1 MVAIQYIE
9 GACVEQIYL
18 NEFDLAN
25 ILDWLEITVEDI
37 TANPDDENDVS
48 DHNIDIGDSTTTVT
62 IFKSDGEAKFFI
74 GLTSDW
80 NK

>member
-1 MVAIQYIE
+1 MIVVSISFSVIIETTKRGDVTLVAIQYIE

-18 NEFDLAN
+18 KDFDLA
-25 ILDWLEITVEDI
+25 
-37 TANPDDENDVS
+37 
-48 DHNIDIGDSTTTVT
+48 NIDIGDSTTTVT
-62 IFKSDGEAKFFI
+62 IFKSDGEARFFV